1 MMLFKLLLLLISVPV
16 HVTIKPEAKQ
26 FYDNAFSL
34 LQKEE
39 PNQALASFRTAVRL
53 DNSSYLYRNDLGVT
67 EMRVGQLQKA
77 YKRFRRS
84 LELEP
89 SFAVA
94 KKNLD
99 EIVSYLFSEKS
110 QLSEMNVKE
119 IVSAPL
125 HQKLYPENQKHEI
138 KSIPTYSK
146 EEFQQIL
153 LKKIHTKADFTTFLN
168 KPFLVKGYLTISNK
182 IRSFLQ
188 LSSLSQRYGMAK
200 VDFYPHN
207 MIEEQTKPFY
217 KPLYDAINQFIE
229 PSEIYVDVDISEEGS
244 YLQWNLSPS
253 FYSDL
258 LNQTSL
264 TIPYLFHDR
273 YLLEDNPKCFG
284 IDTEDDTTKDRNDLL
299 ASYLLN
305 THWKMLLIGEKGSGM
320 FNHQDTLLSPTYQIL
335 LTGIKQWHLCS
346 NVFSSFL
353 YKAGDVNMFLPNY
366 ERFPNILKS

>member
-1 MMLFKLLLLLISVPV
+1 
-16 HVTIKPEAKQ
+16 
-26 FYDNAFSL
+26 
-34 LQKEE
+34 
-39 PNQALASFRTAVRL
+39 
-53 DNSSYLYRNDLGVT
+53 
-67 EMRVGQLQKA
+67 
-77 YKRFRRS
+77 
-84 LELEP
+84 
-89 SFAVA
+89 
-94 KKNLD
+94 
-99 EIVSYLFSEKS
+99 
-110 QLSEMNVKE
+110 
-119 IVSAPL
+119 
-125 HQKLYPENQKHEI
+125 
-138 KSIPTYSK
+138 
-146 EEFQQIL
+146 
-153 LKKIHTKADFTTFLN
+153 
-168 KPFLVKGYLTISNK
+168 VKGYLTISDK

-264 TIPYLFHDR
+264 TIPYLFHDC

-284 IDTEDDTTKDRNDLL
+284 IDTEDDTTKEHNDLL
-299 ASYLLN
+299 ASYFLN

-353 YKAGDVNMFLPNY
+353 YGAGDVNMFLPNY
-366 ERFPNILKS
+366 ERFPNILKVKCYQFNQTEGDLLYYPGNYWHQTVNFVTPTIGLTGTFIVEKSVSSLIKELTSECNGAARLFIKGFVKD